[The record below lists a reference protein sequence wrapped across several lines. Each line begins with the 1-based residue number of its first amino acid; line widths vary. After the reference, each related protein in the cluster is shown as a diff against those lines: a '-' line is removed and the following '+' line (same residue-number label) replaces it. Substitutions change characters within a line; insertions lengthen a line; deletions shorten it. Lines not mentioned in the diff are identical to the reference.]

1 MKIQTKS
8 STTERYPFGRTKK
21 QGYNIMVWN
30 LRWCSDP
37 SRRNPSLALWR
48 TIAGSV
54 RTSFLRRYTNSLGVL
69 WSWGDCQK
77 AEGRKGW
84 KGTNSVETNVLSY
97 IQRKAN
103 TAAIFWDGWN
113 GCDVTANNMSKP
125 RNFKK
130 MSCSDLFTKKW
141 GRAKREVLR
150 GEKHLLG
157 GMIGDFIANTSDH
170 FVFYF
175 YIYL

>member
-1 MKIQTKS
+1 
-8 STTERYPFGRTKK
+8 
-21 QGYNIMVWN
+21 MVWN

-48 TIAGSV
+48 TIAASV

-84 KGTNSVETNVLSY
+84 KGTNSVETNVLSS

-113 GCDVTANNMSKP
+113 RCDVTANNMSKP
-125 RNFKK
+125 RNLKK
-130 MSCSDLFTKKW
+130 CLVQIYLRKN
-141 GRAKREVLR
+141 GGGLREKCFV
-150 GEKHLLG
+150 EKNICWLEWLVTSLQTRPTILL
-157 GMIGDFIANTSDH
+157 
-170 FVFYF
+170 FVFIF
-175 YIYL
+175 IYERKMGGAQDRNVS